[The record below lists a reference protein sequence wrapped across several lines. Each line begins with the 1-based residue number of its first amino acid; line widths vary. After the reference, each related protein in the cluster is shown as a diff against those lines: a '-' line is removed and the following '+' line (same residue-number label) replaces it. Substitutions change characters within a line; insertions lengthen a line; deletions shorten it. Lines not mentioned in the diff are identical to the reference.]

1 MTKWEDIQQGPFEPT
16 WESLRQYQCPEWFR
30 DAKFGVWSHWGPQ
43 SVPMYGDWYA
53 RNMYREGTDQY
64 IHHWRVY
71 GHPSKHGWK
80 DVVKLWKAEKFDPD
94 ALMQR
99 YVDAGARYFVA
110 QAVHHDNFD
119 NWNSTHNPW
128 NAVKVGPHKNI
139 VGLWKTAAEKHNLPF
154 GVTEHLGATFSWW
167 SHNKG
172 SDLHGPYAGVP
183 YDGNDPAYEDFYL
196 PNHEEARLAQQ
207 GERWYTENA
216 WWHKKWF
223 DRIKDLIDQVHPDLL
238 YSDGALPFSQYGM
251 GIVAHLYNT
260 SVQRNAGINQAV
272 YNQKDRNP
280 LVYTVGV
287 LDIERNVLNNNFP
300 YPWQTDTCVGGWF
313 YDVRRIYKTAGQVI
327 EMLVDIVSKNGNLL
341 LNFTQ
346 RPDGTLDD
354 ECHAILDELAD
365 WNKVNAE
372 GIYGTRPWAIAM
384 EGGTNASQE
393 RFKEEALAWTSEDY
407 RFTHRGKHVYAF
419 QMLWPENGQALIK
432 SFSAGSGG
440 YRLKVADVENV
451 ELLGYQG
458 AINFE
463 HTKQGLT
470 ISGLPE
476 KAPVKYAPCYKITI
490 R

>member
-1 MTKWEDIQQGPFEPT
+1 MHKWEDIQKGLFEPT

-64 IHHWRVY
+64 LHHWRVY
-71 GHPSKHGWK
+71 GHPSERGWK
-80 DVVKLWKAEKFDPD
+80 DMVKLWKAEKFDPD

-99 YVDAGARYFVA
+99 YVDAGARYFCA
-110 QAVHHDNFD
+110 QAIHHDNFD

-128 NAVKVGPHKNI
+128 NAVKVGPQKDI

-172 SDLHGPYAGVP
+172 SDKTGPYAGVP
-183 YDGNDPAYEDFYL
+183 YDGNDPAYEDLYL
-196 PNHEEARLAQQ
+196 PNHDEPRLTNQ
-207 GERWYTENA
+207 GERWYTENP

-238 YSDGALPFSQYGM
+238 YTDGALPFTKYGM

-260 SVQRNAGINQAV
+260 SILDHDGINQAV
-272 YNQKDRNP
+272 YTQKDRNP
-280 LVYTVGV
+280 MVYTVGL
-287 LDIERNVLNNNFP
+287 LDIERNVLNDNFP

-327 EMLVDIVSKNGNLL
+327 EMLVDIVAKNGNLL

-354 ECHAILDELAD
+354 ECHTILDELTA

-372 GIYGTRPWAIAM
+372 GIYGTRPWIISM
-384 EGGTNASQE
+384 EGRINVSQE
-393 RFKEEALAWTSEDY
+393 RFKEDSLDWTPEDF
-407 RFTHRGKHVYAF
+407 RFTRKGKNVYAF
-419 QMLWPENGQALIK
+419 QMRWPDNGQALIQ

-440 YRLKVADVENV
+440 YRLKVANVEKV

-458 AINFE
+458 SITFN
-463 HTKQGLT
+463 HTKQGLAL
-470 ISGLPE
+470 SGLPE
-476 KAPVKYAPCYKITI
+476 KCPVKYAPCYKITT